1 MPNVVGTLTV
11 NLEASTASFSGD
23 LGKAAKSA
31 EDFGK
36 TASAAGERVEFSMME
51 ARGGL
56 AMMGEEVGVRIPRH
70 LQTLIATIPGVG
82 TAFATMLP
90 LIGVIA
96 AIGIIEKLI
105 EKHKEAAKE
114 LAESIGAVDV
124 AVEKSGANTRI
135 ELLKLS
141 KEFDDLTGNHAKALV
156 DEIELLDAIT
166 LKQLGT
172 ELEGL
177 AKLGDKVF
185 ASMQK
190 AETSFWFGGQWNSAA
205 AQVKTDLDAFNTKL
219 ELLVHTGT
227 KADVAVAVV
236 QHLADVTKELNKEQ
250 GLQSTQTGHK
260 DRVEALKQEL
270 TLAQALAKEYA
281 EADAVEGAHKK
292 VEAAKEGIKIAKQE
306 AEEFKKSSEIMHRA
320 MEERKKDAIEAAKSA
335 EQLNKI
341 VEELDRDIAKEKEK
355 AGKEWLKIQA
365 RIGEEER
372 KQAEMIAKLEAAG
385 EIEAARHSIA
395 LHQATAREAADVEA
409 QAVQKMTQIDVTAL
423 DKEIQRLDKHD
434 AEYLLK
440 LKKFEDAKAQVIL
453 KGELEATKIRN
464 TAEQVL
470 FQESQKALERSS
482 DAVAKTAARN
492 IASGKDMAAA
502 FAQMGTQML
511 ESAAEN
517 VIKMALLQ
525 DVKKLRD
532 AKSAAS
538 STYAHVMETVPP
550 PYAFPLAIAEG
561 AMAFAGV
568 MSFEHGGRIPGSG
581 PVPIMAHGGEH
592 VLTKAQV
599 DRGEASE
606 RRGGRQQPSIVLN
619 IHGIKDADGFK
630 KSQTQIAAHAHHAA
644 EVAARKNR

>member
-1 MPNVVGTLTV
+1 MAIVGTLTV
-11 NLEASTASFSGD
+11 NLEANTASFSGD
-23 LGKAAKSA
+23 LGKASRSA
-31 EDFGK
+31 EDFGRS
-36 TASAAGERVEFSMME
+36 ASAAGQQVEFSMRE
-51 ARGGL
+51 ARGGI
-56 AMMGEEVGVRIPRH
+56 AMMGEELGVRIPRH
-70 LQTLIATIPGVG
+70 LQMLAAEIPGVG
-82 TAFATMLP
+82 MAFATMLP
-90 LIGVIA
+90 LIGVVA

-105 EKHKEAAKE
+105 EKHKEAAKAM
-114 LAESIGAVDV
+114 AEAIGAVDV
-124 AVEKSGANTRI
+124 AVEKSGANTKI
-135 ELLKLS
+135 ELLKLA

-156 DEIELLDAIT
+156 EEIELLDAIT

-250 GLQSTQTGHK
+250 AAQGKETGHK

-281 EADAVEGAHKK
+281 DADKVEGAQKK
-292 VEAAKEGIKIAKQE
+292 VAAAKEGIAIAKQE

-372 KQAEMIAKLEAAG
+372 KQAEMMAKLEAAG
-385 EIEAARHSIA
+385 EIEAAKHSIA

-409 QAVQKMTQIDVTAL
+409 QAIQKMTQIDVTAL
-423 DKEIQRLDKHD
+423 DQEIARLDKHD

-440 LKKFEDAKAQVIL
+440 LKKFEDAKAQIIL
-453 KGELEATKIRN
+453 RGELEATKIRN
-464 TAEQVL
+464 TAEERLYQD
-470 FQESQKALERSS
+470 SQKALERTGV
-482 DAVAKTAARN
+482 AVEKTAARS
-492 IASGKDMAAA
+492 ILAGKGMAQA

-517 VIKMALLQ
+517 FVKMALLQ

-550 PYAFPLAIAEG
+550 PYAFPLALAES
-561 AMAFAGV
+561 ALAFAGT
-568 MSFEHGGRIPGSG
+568 MSFESGGRIPGSG
-581 PVPIMAHGGEH
+581 PVPVTGHGGET
-592 VLTKAQV
+592 VVTKALT
-599 DRGEASE
+599 DRVEASE
-606 RRGGRQQPSIVLN
+606 GRGGRRPSTIQFHL
-619 IHGIKDADGFK
+619 HGVKDADSFK
-630 KSQTQIAAHAHHAA
+630 QSQGQIAAKAAHAA
-644 EVAARKNR
+644 EVAKRRG